1 MRFNNNC
8 NHFKPSMAKY
18 KRFIDS
24 TYCVSPFIDID
35 CSYIEEGRWWI
46 VLEDKHYKIK
56 NEKSAKF
63 KLNNFKEWAKN
74 YNLPFLGLMIKS
86 IVPDIDKHEELKIA
100 GNARVPIN
108 KSIVVAMITNFYKG
122 ERLETPI
129 VIDELTNNT
138 DSELGGFNF
147 KNLQACIFE
156 WLDKN
161 NLITEIEKQQYR
173 ESANKLFGK
182 TLNENELKSQMELRL
197 LTYPGGI
204 NNSVLRWKGDLITAD
219 QWLYFDKD
227 MNRLGKRNGGGA
239 LFFVRADGDGRER
252 PFYK

>member
-63 KLNNFKEWAKN
+63 QLNNFKEWAKN

-86 IVPDIDKHEELKIA
+86 IVPDIDKHEELKTA

-108 KSIVVAMITNFYKG
+108 KSIVVAMVTNFHKG
-122 ERLETPI
+122 EKCEIPV
-129 VIDELTNNT
+129 VIDEFTNNT

-147 KNLQACIFE
+147 KNLQACVFE

-161 NLITEIEKQQYR
+161 KLITETEKQQYHELYKAKNIEWL
-173 ESANKLFGK
+173 ES
-182 TLNENELKSQMELRL
+182 ELRNDML
-197 LTYPGGI
+197 HQL
-204 NNSVLRWKGDLITAD
+204 AD
-219 QWLYFDKD
+219 EGLNKEACEFLKE
-227 MNRLGKRNGGGA
+227 L
-239 LFFVRADGDGRER
+239 
-252 PFYK
+252 